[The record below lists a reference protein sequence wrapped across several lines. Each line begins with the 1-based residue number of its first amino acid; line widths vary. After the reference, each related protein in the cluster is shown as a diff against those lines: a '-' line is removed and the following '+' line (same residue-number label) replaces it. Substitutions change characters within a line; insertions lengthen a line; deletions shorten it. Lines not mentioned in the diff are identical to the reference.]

1 MSVSPRFD
9 HDHDVL
15 SLALLAGKAEIVPHG
30 LEVDFSP
37 SAGRG
42 LSHGT
47 DDKWNLGIR
56 NSQFFHDGFFMPTSV
71 SNYEKKL
78 RMKTDQ
84 LDRAGRALDKEKSEA
99 SSALGRL
106 ELRF

>member
-1 MSVSPRFD
+1 
-9 HDHDVL
+9 
-15 SLALLAGKAEIVPHG
+15 
-30 LEVDFSP
+30 
-37 SAGRG
+37 
-42 LSHGT
+42 
-47 DDKWNLGIR
+47 
-56 NSQFFHDGFFMPTSV
+56 MPTSV

-84 LDRAGRALDKEKSEA
+84 LERAGRALDKEKSEA